1 MRADALQ
8 RLCAGASQWSWAL
21 EHGAVLKLSSSYNI
35 VHEARTFTTTLQ
47 CPLSTRTFTTTL
59 QCPLSTRTF
68 TTTLQ
73 CPLSTQ
79 TFTTMLQCPLSTRTF
94 TTTLQCPMSTWTFI
108 TMHSVHLAVLQPLL
122 SRTVSM
128 EHYSNLHHHIR
139 SVRKYAQYL
148 VRRPNNNIQYT
159 PAIICHDTDCAE
171 DIWIE
176 LLHHRTRLL
185 PAELDEG
192 GASSRS

>member
-35 VHEARTFTTTLQ
+35 VHEA
-47 CPLSTRTFTTTL
+47 
-59 QCPLSTRTF
+59 RTF